1 MSCCAPTRVSPRESE
16 QRRYPHCYGALSS
29 TQWAIPV
36 GACVLFVALTFGLA
50 VWRAPFVD
58 EGWFAS
64 AADNLVRKGH
74 LGIITALGEKGLL
87 QRPTLLRIQTLTTGV

>member
-1 MSCCAPTRVSPRESE
+1 MSNGGTRIR
-16 QRRYPHCYGALSS
+16 YGALFS
-29 TQWAIPV
+29 TEWAIPV

-64 AADNLVRKGH
+64 ATDNLVRKGH